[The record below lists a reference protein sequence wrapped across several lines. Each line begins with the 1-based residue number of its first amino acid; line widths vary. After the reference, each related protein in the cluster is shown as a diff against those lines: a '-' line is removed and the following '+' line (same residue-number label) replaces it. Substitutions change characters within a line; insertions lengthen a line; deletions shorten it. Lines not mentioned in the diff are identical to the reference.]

1 MKVGV
6 QSVLFRKLTHSNAEM
21 FLGNNRGEYD
31 LRFGRL
37 AAIQDFTDS
46 IPEEDPTK
54 LGGWTK
60 RIPVQPFDGAP
71 AIPKKELRLRF
82 MGPSGQR
89 SNDTYI
95 ASQSNDPYPLWA
107 PARARPGASAAVD
120 LVGDVALLIKDVNGG
135 FHGRYVRREDLSGL
149 PAGLQASISAH
160 EKGVWVVP
168 TPSTASQPSRE
179 VQRIIDALRSHH
191 NVLLYGPPGTG
202 KTHLVTEVRAHFSQ
216 GPAVTIDTEAESGA
230 VTETPGSAGAVYS
243 EWATFHQSYSYEDF
257 LIGLRPEPQTS
268 GGGFK
273 LVPRPGILLEL
284 AEWARIPGNESLL
297 IVDEINRG
305 NVSRIFGEFITLIE
319 PDKRLAPDGSKT
331 PTTVAVR
338 LPFVDAGTQVDVTLH
353 DAGVGKVSTPFTMP
367 HAVYTLAT
375 MNSVDK
381 SVAPLDAALRRRFHV
396 VNISPDLE
404 AFASRLALGALPLT
418 KADVPARPTTLAETR
433 AAGIALLLVL
443 NQRISLFLGPDFQFG
458 EWFLA
463 PLTSATS
470 DAEGLAALA
479 EVWRSKLM
487 PQLEE
492 YFVGRADQFAKVL
505 GDPKDEKALIVDSPE
520 TAYAELGAVQAIR
533 ANPRA
538 TDDDLIA
545 MVGRI
550 ARDGLPTPPAAAEA
564 SETEPEST

>member
-1 MKVGV
+1 MRLAV
-6 QSVLFRKLTHSNAEM
+6 QSVLFRKLTNSNADM

-37 AAIQDFTDS
+37 AEIQDFTDS
-46 IPEEDPTK
+46 IAEEDPTA

-71 AIPKKELRLRF
+71 SAPASNLRLRF
-82 MGPSGQR
+82 MGPSGAR

-95 ASQSNDPYPLWA
+95 ASQTSDPYPLWA
-107 PARARPGASAAVD
+107 PARARPGASTAAD
-120 LVGDVALLIKDVNGG
+120 LAGDVALLVKDVDGG

-149 PAGLQASISAH
+149 PAALQASISAH

-168 TPSTASQPSRE
+168 TPSSASSPSPE
-179 VQRIIDALRSHH
+179 VQRVIDALRTHH

-202 KTHLVTEVRAHFSQ
+202 KTHLVTEVRAYFAQ
-216 GPAVTIDTEAESGA
+216 PPAVTIDTEAESGA
-230 VTETPGSAGAVYS
+230 VTETSGTAGALYS

-257 LIGLRPEPQTS
+257 LIGLRPQPEAS
-268 GGGFK
+268 GGFK

-284 AEWARIPGNESLL
+284 AEWARTPGHESLL
-297 IVDEINRG
+297 IIDEINRG

-319 PDKRLAPDGSKT
+319 PDKRLAPDGSENR
-331 PTTVAVR
+331 TTVAVR
-338 LPFVDAGTQVDVTLH
+338 LPFVDAGTPVKVTLH
-353 DAGVGKVSTPFTMP
+353 DGTEGQVSTPFKMP

-396 VNISPDLE
+396 LNISPDLE
-404 AFASRLALGALPLT
+404 GFASRLALGSTPLS
-418 KADVPARPTTLAETR
+418 KADVPLTPTTLADAR
-433 AAGIALLLVL
+433 AVALALLQAL
-443 NQRISLFLGPDFQFG
+443 NKRISLFLGPDFQFG
-458 EWFLA
+458 EWFLE
-463 PLTSATS
+463 PLRAAAN
-470 DAEGLAALA
+470 DPEGLAALA
-479 EVWRSKLM
+479 AVWRTKVM

-505 GDPKDEKALIVDSPE
+505 GDPKDEGALIVDSPD
-520 TAYAELGAVQAIR
+520 TSYAELGAVQAIR

-538 TDDDLIA
+538 TDGDLVA
-545 MVGRI
+545 LVARI
-550 ARDGLPTPPAAAEA
+550 ARSGLPPAPAGEAAEPGEVA
-564 SETEPEST
+564 EQT